1 MSLAR
6 ASFWR
11 ICCAGSQTNRS
22 RSARMGDIRAD
33 RRTDAGVDGGARA
46 DHSSSSRRCSS
57 GGIYGSFPL
66 LPVTALAAARPVGR
80 GRRRMGSKAARAGI
94 GSRFRRD
101 ESGSNEKQPVRAHG
115 EAGIVQRS
123 LVPMPSR
130 LAHAPV
136 AEIRVRKAERAD
148 LDALIELEHRVF
160 ATDRLSRRSLRRFLK
175 SPTAE
180 LIVAEH
186 GARLAGNA

>member
-1 MSLAR
+1 
-6 ASFWR
+6 
-11 ICCAGSQTNRS
+11 
-22 RSARMGDIRAD
+22 
-33 RRTDAGVDGGARA
+33 
-46 DHSSSSRRCSS
+46 
-57 GGIYGSFPL
+57 
-66 LPVTALAAARPVGR
+66 
-80 GRRRMGSKAARAGI
+80 MGSKAARAGI

-186 GARLAGNA
+186 GARLAGNAIVLLRPRSPLARLYSLAVAPQMGGHGVAPMLLAAAEAAAAARGWPARCKPSAASRW